1 MFASEEK
8 KKNKVKEGGGG
19 RGKSNGKS
27 NQMPTQILFALYI
40 RLTKINTSTDEG
52 SREKTLLARRVGE
65 EGCSCFFGA
74 FLQSEVSEAGGREE
88 GGKATTGRFMW
99 PKPPT
104 HITSMKEMCV
114 AECCG
119 GRGVHMCVPVCV
131 CVLAVCLLQ
140 MLAIFC
146 GKR

>member
-1 MFASEEK
+1 MRGAGRRRCWRGEWGKRGVAASSGLFFNQK
-8 KKNKVKEGGGG
+8 SAKQGGG
-19 RGKSNGKS
+19 K
-27 NQMPTQILFALYI
+27 
-40 RLTKINTSTDEG
+40 
-52 SREKTLLARRVGE
+52 
-65 EGCSCFFGA
+65 
-74 FLQSEVSEAGGREE
+74 REE

-119 GRGVHMCVPVCV
+119 GGVCICV